1 MKTSFCNTSKLV
13 IFFLLTVVP
22 LAAESLTVTQSGL
35 KYMDLET
42 GTGPVAES
50 GKIAVMQFTAWL
62 DDNGTKGKKIF
73 DSRDRGGPVTFKLG
87 TDKVMEGWNIGV
99 AGMRVGGKRRLM
111 VPSHL
116 GYGNK
121 GAEDI
126 IPQNANL
133 IFEIELIEVK

>member
-1 MKTSFCNTSKLV
+1 MFV
-13 IFFLLTVVP
+13 ILFLWAAVP
-22 LAAESLTVTQSGL
+22 FAAESLIVTQTGL
-35 KYMDLET
+35 KYIDLEA
-42 GTGPVAES
+42 GTGPVAEI
-50 GKIAVMQFTAWL
+50 GKITAMQFTAWL

-73 DSRDRGGPVTFKLG
+73 DSRERGGPVTFKLG

-121 GAEDI
+121 GAGDI